1 MNSTDVQL
9 AICQRIRL
17 KVKHVKQRPTEEYNT
32 ETVSPE
38 DSQTWATETP
48 ASHNAPPKPGSG
60 QGGVTTAGL
69 RGNGDETFERPAVHK
84 VDAAT
89 RTLVL
94 GAADPSRRGPPLDTV
109 RS

>member
-17 KVKHVKQRPTEEYNT
+17 KVKHFKQRPTEECST

-48 ASHNAPPKPGSG
+48 ASRNATPVPD
-60 QGGVTTAGL
+60 VATAGL
-69 RGNGDETFERPAVHK
+69 RGTGDETSERLAVHE
-84 VDAAT
+84 VEAAT
-89 RTLVL
+89 QALAL
-94 GAADPSRRGPPLDTV
+94 GAADASRRGPPLDTV